1 MCLTGS
7 NYPSVNLKIWKH
19 IWKHIQ
25 QNNLNTY
32 LNTYLEHI
40 PYVFKVCVQR
50 YFSRGWWRIWYVFK
64 CLQANTLSWYDI
76 IICFQ
81 NNMLSGMCSRWYVI
95 MYVIRKKNMYSKYV
109 FRVYVF
115 NIYIQ
120 NITICYHNKTICVQ
134 ICVHCY
140 MYSIYVFTIP
150 RYTFRV
156 YVISICFEKS
166 KYVLPYVFDICF
178 HSMLSVYVMKLC
190 IPKNM

>member
-1 MCLTGS
+1 MLSSLINTV
-7 NYPSVNLKIWKH
+7 PTSVNLKIWKH

-95 MYVIRKKNMYSKYV
+95 MYVIRKKICIQNMCSVFMYSTYTFKILRYVIITKQYVFKYV
-109 FRVYVF
+109 F
-115 NIYIQ
+115 
-120 NITICYHNKTICVQ
+120 ITICIQ
-134 ICVHCY
+134 Y
-140 MYSIYVFTIP
+140 MYS
-150 RYTFRV
+150 RYH
-156 YVISICFEKS
+156 
-166 KYVLPYVFDICF
+166 DI
-178 HSMLSVYVMKLC
+178 HSGYM
-190 IPKNM
+190 